1 MIKVFWNLR
10 TAMAWAFAG
19 IAVVAF
25 AINNVDF
32 ASTGNLYALMQTFAV
47 LAAVSCG
54 LAMVMIAGEFDL
66 SIAGVFPLSALIA
79 VKVGEAS
86 NVTVG
91 IIAAVVVAALLGVVN
106 GFLTARFAIPSLAV
120 TVGTLVL
127 TIGLGFAIA
136 GNKVV
141 TLTDFAPG
149 LRMDQPVA
157 DLLSIRTI
165 VQLVIAAIAVLL
177 MAFTWLG
184 VSAYATG
191 SDRDRASASGLPVVG
206 ALVGVFVLAAA
217 FAGVAGAMQGVS
229 LASGQAGQ
237 DQTILLQAVTA
248 AIIGGVSIAGGKG
261 SLVGV
266 LGGALLLAVVASGLS
281 LQGAS
286 TGVIQLINGAILLGV
301 VLIDRP
307 LSRGI
312 SRALES
318 SRTVVDLTSN
328 SRAPVPQG
336 RP

>member
-1 MIKVFWNLR
+1 
-10 TAMAWAFAG
+10 
-19 IAVVAF
+19 
-25 AINNVDF
+25 
-32 ASTGNLYALMQTFAV
+32 
-47 LAAVSCG
+47 
-54 LAMVMIAGEFDL
+54 
-66 SIAGVFPLSALIA
+66 
-79 VKVGEAS
+79 
-86 NVTVG
+86 
-91 IIAAVVVAALLGVVN
+91 VVN

-141 TLTDFAPG
+141 PLTDFAPG

-157 DLLSIRTI
+157 DFLSIRTI
-165 VQLVIAAIAVLL
+165 VQLVIAVIAVLL

-184 VSAYATG
+184 VSTYATG
-191 SDRDRASASGLPVVG
+191 SDRDRALASGLPVVG

-266 LGGALLLAVVASGLS
+266 LGGAFLLAVVASGLS

-307 LSRGI
+307 LSRAI

-336 RP
+336 QP